1 MAKLT
6 LEKLRKLR
14 EDNKKQIFGKKAK
27 SERIEVIIGMG
38 SCGIAAG
45 AKKTWDVFEKAMK
58 ESGIEN
64 GLIKQTGC
72 MGMCS
77 VEPTVEIHVPGM
89 PDIVYGNVDEEF
101 ASRIVRKHIQGKLLL
116 NDHILD
122 KPAAD
127 LLCSGEVE

>member
-6 LEKLRKLR
+6 LDQLRRLR
-14 EDNKKQIFGKKAK
+14 EESKKQYFGKKGAA
-27 SERIEVIIGMG
+27 ERIEVIIGMG

-58 ESGIEN
+58 DAGIEN

-89 PDIVYGNVDEEF
+89 PDIIYGNVDEEF
-101 ASRIVRKHIQGKLLL
+101 ASRIVRKHIQGRLLL

-127 LLCSGEVE
+127 FLGGKEA

>member
-1 MAKLT
+1 MAKLN
-6 LEKLRKLR
+6 LDQLRRLR
-14 EDNKKQIFGKKAK
+14 EESKKQFFGKKAG

-58 ESGIEN
+58 DAGIEN

-89 PDIVYGNVDEEF
+89 PDIIYGNVDEEF
-101 ASRIVRKHIQGKLLL
+101 AARIVRKHIQGRLLL

-122 KPAAD
+122 RPAAD
-127 LLCSGEVE
+127 LLGGKEA